1 MGELYSWMDRIYVVN
16 KGFKITFSFSPDHE
30 NVIDISPPD
39 KWFQR
44 GVFDGKL
51 FKISHEQICIGRCH
65 ARAHRGAMG
74 LQEVLTI
81 EREIVHSK
89 DHSDKNADSFSENRC
104 LRTGVKKMSASF
116 FAFLMWYVSV

>member
-1 MGELYSWMDRIYVVN
+1 MNFSWMDRIYVVN
-16 KGFKITFSFSPDHE
+16 KGFKIIFSFSPNHE

-44 GVFDGKL
+44 GVFEGKL
-51 FKISHEQICIGRCH
+51 FKISHEQIRIGMCH

-74 LQEVLTI
+74 LSEVLTI
-81 EREIVHSK
+81 EREIVHSNY
-89 DHSDKNADSFSENRC
+89 HSDTVADSFSGNRY
-104 LRTGVKKMSASF
+104 LRTDVKKMSASF

>member
-16 KGFKITFSFSPDHE
+16 KDLKIMFSFGPDHK

-39 KWFQR
+39 KWFHR

-51 FKISHEQICIGRCH
+51 FKISHEQICIERCH

-74 LQEVLTI
+74 LYILVPRSSQ
-81 EREIVHSK
+81 RPR
-89 DHSDKNADSFSENRC
+89 SF
-104 LRTGVKKMSASF
+104 
-116 FAFLMWYVSV
+116 

>member
-16 KGFKITFSFSPDHE
+16 KSFKIIFSFSPDHE
-30 NVIDISPPD
+30 NVIDISPPG

-65 ARAHRGAMG
+65 ARAHRGTMG

-81 EREIVHSK
+81 EREI
-89 DHSDKNADSFSENRC
+89 DTAAR
-104 LRTGVKKMSASF
+104 
-116 FAFLMWYVSV
+116 YQ